1 MDGAL
6 VMRAPWNEKYQPC
19 YSSFRGVMSSHFFAI
34 HLQPC
39 FTSRTL
45 RVSSRQAC
53 ANCLSRSSR
62 RCTRTGTRSH
72 MTSPSCSST
81 WTRSR
86 TCAAL
91 CTWTYVSHCCVFTL
105 FFFFFFVFVQRCN
118 HDIFFFLEITI
129 MHKQVLHSNLGR
141 QSLISTCALA
151 TIPCAAST
159 TRSMRT
165 RRTIATGS
173 SSACCRT

>member
-1 MDGAL
+1 MS
-6 VMRAPWNEKYQPC
+6 APWNGKYQPC

-91 CTWTYVSHCCVFTL
+91 CTYHIAASSLSSSSSFLFLCSAAIMM
-105 FFFFFFVFVQRCN
+105 FFFRNYHYAQASFAFQSRSPITNLDLRARHHPVRSFDNKINAYSPHNRDWIKQRVLS
-118 HDIFFFLEITI
+118 HL
-129 MHKQVLHSNLGR
+129 KQQAG
-141 QSLISTCALA
+141 Q
-151 TIPCAAST
+151 
-159 TRSMRT
+159 
-165 RRTIATGS
+165 
-173 SSACCRT
+173 